1 MNYNDPSFT
10 ETWRL
15 RMQANQLNLQI
26 LRQTY
31 YSTTRPS
38 KQSRKEAHSRIAY
51 LIKQRNALLN
61 LYPEF
66 FI

>member
-31 YSTTRPS
+31 HSTTRPS
-38 KQSRKEAHSRIAY
+38 KQSRKEAHSRVAY
-51 LIKQRNALLN
+51 LTKQRNALLN
-61 LYPEF
+61 LYPEYF
-66 FI
+66 L

>member
-1 MNYNDPSFT
+1 
-10 ETWRL
+10 
-15 RMQANQLNLQI
+15 MQVNQLNLQI

-38 KQSRKEAHSRIAY
+38 KQSRKEAHSRMTY

-61 LYPEF
+61 LYPEYF
-66 FI
+66 L